1 MMKFLVFDSVGIAI
15 FTAAPFLRESVA
27 SSLAVSLFSGA
38 VAGVASAIVSQPGR
52 VEKEGEG
59 DVWDEM
65 KVGAPYTKSSVW
77 MTLG

>member
-1 MMKFLVFDSVGIAI
+1 
-15 FTAAPFLRESVA
+15 VA

-59 DVWDEM
+59 DGWDEM
-65 KVGAPYTKSSVW
+65 KVGARYIKSSMW